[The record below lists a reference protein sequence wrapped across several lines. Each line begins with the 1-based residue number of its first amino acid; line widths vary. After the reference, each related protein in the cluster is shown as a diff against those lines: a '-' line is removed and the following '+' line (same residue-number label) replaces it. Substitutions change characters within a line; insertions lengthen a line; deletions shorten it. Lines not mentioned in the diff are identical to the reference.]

1 MARGYDYKRIE
12 TKWQQ
17 AWEERGA
24 FGVTEDPARPKYYCL
39 EMYPYPSGKIH
50 MGHVRN
56 YSIGDVVA
64 RFLTMRGYN
73 VLHPMGWD
81 AFGFPAENAAF
92 EHGVHPARWTY
103 DNIAYMKSQ
112 LRRMGFSYDWDREVT
127 CSDPAYYR
135 WNQWFFL
142 KMLARG
148 LAHRKTA
155 PVNWCEKCQSVLSNE
170 QAEGGVCWR
179 HSDTPVVQK
188 ELEQWFLRITAYA
201 EELLSDLAELSGWPE
216 RVRVMQRNW
225 IGKSVG
231 AEVDFAL
238 AGGGSLRIF
247 TTRPDTLYGATFM
260 VLAPEHPL
268 ALGLSAGTAQAV
280 RVADF
285 VARMRRTDRA
295 ERTDAA
301 AAKEGVFTGAYALNP
316 MTREQI
322 PIWVANFVLME
333 YGTGA
338 IMAVPAHDQR
348 DFDFARQYG
357 LPIRVVIQPA
367 GEPLPEA
374 DRLEAAY
381 EGEGTMVASGPFTGS
396 PSETG
401 KVAVCEQLE
410 QRGIGK
416 RAVNYRIRDW
426 LISRQRYWG
435 TPIPVIYC
443 GSCGIVPV
451 PEAELPVILP
461 QDVAI
466 TMSGGS
472 PLARVEAFLNTS
484 CPTCRR
490 PARRETDTM
499 DTFVDSSW
507 YFLRFTSPHEATRP
521 LDPVKVGYW
530 MAVDQYIGGIEHAV
544 LHLLYARFFTKV
556 CRDLGLTQVR
566 EPFTNLLTQGMVCKE
581 SFRCPEH
588 GYRLPAE
595 VDTNGRCTLCQ
606 KPVEVGRTEKMS
618 KSKRNVVDPDDLL
631 ERYGADTIRLFSLFA
646 APPEKDLEWSDEG
659 VQGAFRFLTRVWRL
673 VEDQAEHLRAAQG
686 LAWSGGTQDGEAR
699 ALRHATHRTI
709 AKVTRDV
716 EDAFHF
722 NTALAALMELQNAL
736 SRATEQLGLAPA
748 SAQEVAPAARDL
760 LLAFAEGIRTLV
772 ILLAPFAPH
781 LAEELWEMLGRRESI
796 FRQTWP
802 VADAE
807 LAREDTVEV
816 VVQVNGKLRGR
827 LHVARGTG
835 EAELRT
841 QALEDPRVQPWL
853 AGQSVRRAIVVPD
866 RLVNIVVTPAK
877 G

>member
-1 MARGYDYKRIE
+1 MARGYDFARIE
-12 TKWQQ
+12 RKWQQ
-17 AWEERGA
+17 IWQAQGA
-24 FGVTEDPARPKYYCL
+24 FVVTEDGTRPKYYCL

-64 RFLTMRGYN
+64 RYLSMRGYN

-92 EHGVHPARWTY
+92 EHGVHPAKWTS
-103 DNIAYMKSQ
+103 DNIAYMESQ
-112 LRRMGFSYDWDREVT
+112 LRRMGFSYDWAREVS
-127 CSDPAYYR
+127 CCEPAYYR

-142 KMLARG
+142 KMLERG
-148 LAHRKTA
+148 LAYRGRA
-155 PVNWCEKCQSVLSNE
+155 PVNWCERCQSVLSNE

-179 HSDTPVVQK
+179 HTDTPVVQK
-188 ELEQWFLRITAYA
+188 ELEQWFLKITAYV
-201 EELLSDLAELSGWPE
+201 EELLGDLETLSGWPE

-231 AEVDFAL
+231 AEVEFPL
-238 AGGGSLRIF
+238 ADGGSLRIF
-247 TTRPDTLYGATFM
+247 TTRPDTLFGATFM

-268 ALGLSAGTAQAV
+268 ALSLSAGTSQEAAT
-280 RVADF
+280 AAF
-285 VARMRRTDRA
+285 VTRMRRADKA
-295 ERTDAA
+295 VRTDAA
-301 AAKEGVFTGAYALNP
+301 TEKEGVFTGAYAVNP
-316 MTREQI
+316 MTRERI

-357 LPIRVVIQPA
+357 LPIRVVIQPS
-367 GEPLPEA
+367 GETLTS
-374 DRLEAAY
+374 DTMEAAY
-381 EGEGTMVASGPFTGS
+381 EGEGAMVHSGAFSGMDS
-396 PSETG
+396 QEG
-401 KVAVCEQLE
+401 KLAVCQLLEEQ
-410 QRGIGK
+410 GIGK

-443 GSCGIVPV
+443 DVCGGVPV
-451 PEAELPVILP
+451 PESDLPVILP

-466 TMSGGS
+466 TMTGGS
-472 PLARVEAFLNTS
+472 PLARVEAFVRTT

-507 YFLRFTSPHEATRP
+507 YFLRFASPQEASRP
-521 LDPVKVGYW
+521 LDPTKVQYW
-530 MAVDQYIGGIEHAV
+530 LPVDQYIGGIEHAV

-556 CRDLGLTQVR
+556 CRDLGLTTIS

-581 SFRCPEH
+581 SYRCPEH

-595 VDTNGRCTLCQ
+595 VDKQGRCTECQ
-606 KPVEVGRTEKMS
+606 RLVEIGRTEKMS

-659 VQGAFRFLTRVWRL
+659 VQGSFRFLTRIFRL
-673 VEDQAEHLRAAQG
+673 VEDHAAGIQAARGLTWEGGVHSEEVRAFRRVTHQAI
-686 LAWSGGTQDGEAR
+686 AR
-699 ALRHATHRTI
+699 VTHDI
-709 AKVTRDV
+709 

-736 SRATEQLGLAPA
+736 TRF
-748 SAQEVAPAARDL
+748 QEDLPGELPGSGELPPPARDGIL
-760 LLAFAEGIRTLV
+760 VFAEGVNAMLTM
-772 ILLAPFAPH
+772 LAPFAPH
-781 LAEELWEMLGRRESI
+781 LAEELWETLGHRESI
-796 FRQTWP
+796 FRQPWP
-802 VADAE
+802 VADAA
-807 LAREDTVEV
+807 LAQAETVEV
-816 VVQVNGKLRGR
+816 VVQVNGKVRSR
-827 LHVARGTG
+827 QHIPRGTG
-835 EAELRT
+835 EDRLKEL
-841 QALEDPRVQPWL
+841 ALLDPRIQSWT
-853 AGQSVRRAIVVPD
+853 AGKAVRKVVVIPD
-866 RLVNIVVTPAK
+866 KLVNIVVSS
-877 G
+877 

>member
-1 MARGYDYKRIE
+1 MARGYDFARIE
-12 TKWQQ
+12 AKWQQ
-17 AWEERGA
+17 AWEAQGA
-24 FGVTEDPARPKYYCL
+24 FAVAEDGTRPKYYCL

-56 YSIGDVVA
+56 YSIGDVAA
-64 RFLTMRGYN
+64 RYLGMRGYN

-92 EHGVHPARWTY
+92 EHGVHPARWTT

-112 LRRMGFSYDWDREVT
+112 LRRMGFSYDWSREVT
-127 CSDPAYYR
+127 CSDPSYYR

-142 KMLARG
+142 KMLERG
-148 LAHRKTA
+148 LAYRGRA

-179 HSDTPVVQK
+179 HTDTPVVQK
-188 ELEQWFLRITAYA
+188 ELEQWFLKITAYV
-201 EELLSDLAELSGWPE
+201 EELLGDLDGLTGWPE
-216 RVRVMQRNW
+216 RVRVMQKNW

-231 AEVDFAL
+231 AEVDFPL
-238 AGGGSLRIF
+238 VNGGSLRIF
-247 TTRPDTLYGATFM
+247 TTRPDTLFGATFM

-268 ALGLSAGTAQAV
+268 ALSLSAGTSQEAAT
-280 RVADF
+280 AAF
-285 VARMRRTDRA
+285 VTRMRRADKA
-295 ERTDAA
+295 VRTDAA
-301 AAKEGVFTGAYALNP
+301 TEKEGVFTGAYAVNP
-316 MTREQI
+316 MTRERI

-357 LPIRVVIQPA
+357 LPIRVVIQPS
-367 GEPLPEA
+367 GETLTS
-374 DRLEAAY
+374 DTMEAAY
-381 EGEGTMVASGPFTGS
+381 EGEGTMVHSGAFSGMDS
-396 PSETG
+396 QEG
-401 KVAVCEQLE
+401 KLAVCQLLEEQ
-410 QRGIGK
+410 GIGK

-443 GSCGIVPV
+443 DVCGVVPV
-451 PEAELPVILP
+451 PESDLPVILP

-466 TMSGGS
+466 TMTGGS
-472 PLARVEAFLNTS
+472 PLARVEAFVRTT

-507 YFLRFTSPHEATRP
+507 YFLRFASPQEASRP
-521 LDPVKVGYW
+521 LDPTKVQYW
-530 MAVDQYIGGIEHAV
+530 LPVDQYIGGIEHAV

-556 CRDLGLTQVR
+556 CRDLGLTTIS

-581 SFRCPEH
+581 SYRCPEH

-595 VDTNGRCTLCQ
+595 VDKQGRCTECQ
-606 KPVEVGRTEKMS
+606 RLVEIGRTEKMS

-659 VQGAFRFLTRVWRL
+659 VQGSFRFLTRIFRL
-673 VEDQAEHLRAAQG
+673 VEDHAAGIQAARGLTWEGGVHLEEVRAFRRVTHQAI
-686 LAWSGGTQDGEAR
+686 AR
-699 ALRHATHRTI
+699 VTHDI
-709 AKVTRDV
+709 

-736 SRATEQLGLAPA
+736 TRFQDDLPGELPGSGELRP
-748 SAQEVAPAARDL
+748 PARDGI
-760 LLAFAEGIRTLV
+760 LAFAEGVNAMLTM
-772 ILLAPFAPH
+772 LAPFAPH
-781 LAEELWEMLGRRESI
+781 LAEELWETLGHRESI
-796 FRQTWP
+796 FRQPWP
-802 VADAE
+802 VADAA
-807 LAREDTVEV
+807 LARAETVEV
-816 VVQVNGKLRGR
+816 VMQVNGKVRSR
-827 LHVARGTG
+827 QHIPRGTG
-835 EAELRT
+835 EDRLKEL
-841 QALEDPRVQPWL
+841 ALLDPRIQSWT
-853 AGQSVRRAIVVPD
+853 AGKAVRKVVVIPD
-866 RLVNIVVTPAK
+866 KLVNIVVSS
-877 G
+877 

>member
-1 MARGYDYKRIE
+1 MARGYDFARIE
-12 TKWQQ
+12 RKWQQ
-17 AWEERGA
+17 IWQAQGA
-24 FGVTEDPARPKYYCL
+24 FVVTEDGTRPKYYCL

-64 RFLTMRGYN
+64 RYLSMRGYN

-92 EHGVHPARWTY
+92 EHGVHPAKWTS
-103 DNIAYMKSQ
+103 DNIAYMESQ
-112 LRRMGFSYDWDREVT
+112 LRRMGFSYDWAREVS
-127 CSDPAYYR
+127 CCEPAYYR

-142 KMLARG
+142 KMLERG
-148 LAHRKTA
+148 LAYQGRA
-155 PVNWCEKCQSVLSNE
+155 PVNWCERCQSVLSNE

-179 HSDTPVVQK
+179 HTDTPVVQK
-188 ELEQWFLRITAYA
+188 ELEQWFLKITAYV
-201 EELLSDLAELSGWPE
+201 EELLGDLETLSGWPE

-231 AEVDFAL
+231 AEVEFPL
-238 AGGGSLRIF
+238 ADGGSLRIF
-247 TTRPDTLYGATFM
+247 TTRPDTLFGATFM

-268 ALGLSAGTAQAV
+268 ALSLSAGTSQEAAT
-280 RVADF
+280 AAF
-285 VARMRRTDRA
+285 VTRMRRADKA
-295 ERTDAA
+295 VRTDAA
-301 AAKEGVFTGAYALNP
+301 TEKEGVFTGAYAVNP
-316 MTREQI
+316 MTRERI

-357 LPIRVVIQPA
+357 LPIRVVIQPS
-367 GEPLPEA
+367 GETLTS
-374 DRLEAAY
+374 DTMEAAY
-381 EGEGTMVASGPFTGS
+381 EGEGTMVHSGAFSGMDS
-396 PSETG
+396 QEG
-401 KVAVCEQLE
+401 KLAVCQLLEEQ
-410 QRGIGK
+410 GIGK

-443 GSCGIVPV
+443 DVCGGVPV
-451 PEAELPVILP
+451 PESDLPVILP

-466 TMSGGS
+466 TMTGGS
-472 PLARVEAFLNTS
+472 PLARVEAFVRTT

-507 YFLRFTSPHEATRP
+507 YFLRFASPQEASRP
-521 LDPVKVGYW
+521 LDPTKVQYW
-530 MAVDQYIGGIEHAV
+530 LPVDQYIGGIEHAV

-556 CRDLGLTQVR
+556 CRDLGLTTIS

-581 SFRCPEH
+581 SYRCPEH

-595 VDTNGRCTLCQ
+595 VDKQVRCTECQ
-606 KPVEVGRTEKMS
+606 RLVEIGRTEKMS

-659 VQGAFRFLTRVWRL
+659 VQGSFRFLTRIFRL
-673 VEDQAEHLRAAQG
+673 VEDHAAGIQAARGLTWEGGVHSEEVRAFRRVTHQAI
-686 LAWSGGTQDGEAR
+686 AR
-699 ALRHATHRTI
+699 VTHDI
-709 AKVTRDV
+709 

-736 SRATEQLGLAPA
+736 TRF
-748 SAQEVAPAARDL
+748 QEDLPGELPGSGELPPPARDGIL
-760 LLAFAEGIRTLV
+760 VFAEGVNAMLTM
-772 ILLAPFAPH
+772 LAPFAPH
-781 LAEELWEMLGRRESI
+781 LAEELWETLGHRESI
-796 FRQTWP
+796 FRQPWP
-802 VADAE
+802 VADAA
-807 LAREDTVEV
+807 LARAETVEV
-816 VVQVNGKLRGR
+816 VVQVNGKVRSR
-827 LHVARGTG
+827 QHIPRGTG
-835 EAELRT
+835 EDRLKEL
-841 QALEDPRVQPWL
+841 ALLDPRIQSWT
-853 AGQSVRRAIVVPD
+853 AGKAVRKVVVIPD
-866 RLVNIVVTPAK
+866 KLVNIVVSS
-877 G
+877 

>member
-12 TKWQQ
+12 NKWQQ
-17 AWEERGA
+17 AWEAQGA
-24 FGVTEDPARPKYYCL
+24 FAVTEDRSRPKYYCL

-64 RFLTMRGYN
+64 RYLTMRGYN

-112 LRRMGFSYDWDREVT
+112 LKRMGFSYDWDREVT
-127 CSDPAYYR
+127 CCDPSYYR

-142 KMLARG
+142 KMLERG
-148 LAHRKTA
+148 LAYRKKA

-179 HSDTPVVQK
+179 HGDTPVVQK
-188 ELEQWFLRITAYA
+188 ELEQWFLRITTYV
-201 EELLSDLAELSGWPE
+201 EELLGDLEDLSGWPE

-231 AEVDFAL
+231 AEVDFPL
-238 AGGGSLRIF
+238 ASGGKLRIF

-268 ALGLSAGTAQAV
+268 ALALSAGTAQGQA
-280 RVADF
+280 VADF
-285 VARMRRTDRA
+285 VNRMRRTERA
-295 ERTDAA
+295 VRTDAA
-301 AAKEGVFTGAYALNP
+301 TAKEGVFTGATAVNP
-316 MTREQI
+316 MTQEQI
-322 PIWVANFVLME
+322 PIWVANFVLLE

-348 DFDFARQYG
+348 DFDFARQYR
-357 LPIRVVIQPA
+357 LPIRVVIQPT
-367 GEPLPEA
+367 GEPLPA
-374 DRLEAAY
+374 GDQLGAAY
-381 EGEGTMVASGPFTGS
+381 EGEGTMVASGPFSGT
-396 PSETG
+396 PSAAG
-401 KVAVCEQLE
+401 ILRVCEHLE

-426 LISRQRYWG
+426 LIFRQRYWG

-443 GSCGIVPV
+443 EACGVVPV
-451 PEAELPVILP
+451 PEADLPVILP
-461 QDVAI
+461 EDVAI

-472 PLARVEAFLNTS
+472 PLARVESFVRTV
-484 CPTCRR
+484 CPACGG

-507 YFLRFTSPHEATRP
+507 YFLRFASPHETTRP
-521 LDPVKVGYW
+521 LDPAKVGYW

-556 CRDLGLTQVR
+556 CRDLGLTSVG
-566 EPFTNLLTQGMVCKE
+566 EPFSNLLTQGMVCKE
-581 SFRCPEH
+581 SYRCPEH
-588 GYRLPAE
+588 GYRLPGE
-595 VDTNGRCTLCQ
+595 VDAEGRCTLCQ
-606 KPVEVGRTEKMS
+606 RPVEVGRTEKMS
-618 KSKRNVVDPDDLL
+618 KSKRNVVDPDELL
-631 ERYGADTIRLFSLFA
+631 ERFGADTIRLFSLFA

-659 VQGAFRFLTRVWRL
+659 VQGASRFLTRIWRL
-673 VEDQAEHLRAAQG
+673 VEDQAAPLRAARTLGWGPQG
-686 LAWSGGTQDGEAR
+686 QEGEVR

-709 AKVTRDV
+709 AKVTRDL

-722 NTALAALMELQNAL
+722 NTALAALMELQNILGKA
-736 SRATEQLGLAPA
+736 AEQLGPTPA
-748 SAQEVAPAARDL
+748 SPEDLGQARRDL
-760 LLAFAEGIRTLV
+760 VLAFAEGIRTLV
-772 ILLAPFAPH
+772 VLLAPFAPH
-781 LAEELWEMLGRRESI
+781 LAEELWEALGEQGSV
-796 FRQTWP
+796 FRQAWP

-816 VVQVNGKLRGR
+816 VLQVNGKVRSR
-827 LHVARGTG
+827 LQVPRGTG
-835 EAELRT
+835 EEALRGL
-841 QALEDPRVQPWL
+841 ALADPRLQPWL
-853 AGQSVRRAIVVPD
+853 AGQSVRRAVVVPD
-866 RLVNIVVTPAK
+866 RLVNIVVAPPK
-877 G
+877 S